1 MEAIEDVRENEK
13 DKERMLIERERNIQR
28 QVVDVRIRE
37 ARYNCKYKNVDL
49 GISKPSYLR
58 KKNMVNILI
67 GQGVRALIRIRCENM
82 EENNKYWLEK
92 DCKICVFCRVG

>member
-1 MEAIEDVRENEK
+1 
-13 DKERMLIERERNIQR
+13 MLIEREKNIQR

-49 GISKPSYLR
+49 EISKPSYLR

-67 GQGVRALIRIRCENM
+67 GQAVRALIRIRCENM
-82 EENNKYWLEK
+82 EENNKYWLEE
-92 DCKICVFCRVG
+92 DCKICVFCRVGQDQTLY